1 MDYYNLYMAF
11 LLSKIK
17 NSLFISFFTLN
28 SSLCGQLE
36 LARLITDQID
46 LNTETLKFKRSLQC
60 EKKFNSWE
68 DIKIS
73 IFPTPNKSYNC
84 M

>member
-60 EKKFNSWE
+60 EKKFNS
-68 DIKIS
+68 
-73 IFPTPNKSYNC
+73 
-84 M
+84 